1 MVGVH
6 SVASAV
12 EVALLDSDGVI
23 VAVNP
28 AWEEFARAND
38 GDPTRAGVGSSYLGI
53 CQDAAAEDESAAL
66 VLEALTAALAGE
78 LPAPVTV
85 PIPCDSPDQPRWFD
99 VLVSSRF
106 EPDGRCA
113 GATVTLTLL
122 SHARA
127 EATPGRPD
135 APRQEMERLVGE
147 LSERTQN
154 VLRLQGRMRR
164 LVLATSTLAAEP
176 GLPDVL
182 DRVATFAVELTGAGS
197 VTVHRHDDPIPQS
210 DEPALAIAIRVG
222 GEDFA
227 TIRLSNQPNGQFS
240 ADDRWLAEQL
250 AAIAGIAIEHLL
262 LRESVGQ

>member
-1 MVGVH
+1 
-6 SVASAV
+6 
-12 EVALLDSDGVI
+12 
-23 VAVNP
+23 
-28 AWEEFARAND
+28 
-38 GDPTRAGVGSSYLGI
+38 
-53 CQDAAAEDESAAL
+53 
-66 VLEALTAALAGE
+66 
-78 LPAPVTV
+78 
-85 PIPCDSPDQPRWFD
+85 
-99 VLVSSRF
+99 
-106 EPDGRCA
+106 
-113 GATVTLTLL
+113 
-122 SHARA
+122 
-127 EATPGRPD
+127 
-135 APRQEMERLVGE
+135 
-147 LSERTQN
+147 
-154 VLRLQGRMRR
+154 MRR

-197 VTVHRHDDPIPQS
+197 VTVYRHDDPIPQS